1 MPGLS
6 FPVRRFTVAD
16 QERFAR
22 LSGDFNPMHMDA
34 VAARRTQPGA
44 PVVHGV
50 HLMLWTLD
58 TLIGAGVVRGPV
70 ASVGAVFNKFV
81 YLDTPAMIRVTQTS
95 DDTVEA
101 VVSAAGVDTTTVTI
115 GLGPEGA
122 APDAA
127 FGQASAGTH
136 GALPNVPELAEMA
149 KQSGWIDPEGG
160 EDMFPH
166 AAAILGARRVGAI
179 ALSSR
184 LVGMLYPGLHSVF
197 GSLEVAVVPE
207 HDRPGL
213 GFHVAM
219 ANVRTRLLR
228 MQIAGSGIAGT
239 VIAFARRE
247 AVRQP
252 DISDIA
258 ALVAPDAFAG
268 ATALVTGG
276 SRGLGALTAKIL
288 AAGGARVIATY
299 AMGKD
304 DADAVVAEINGF
316 LGRDACSSL
325 RYDMMADA
333 AAQIAGADGVTH
345 LYHFASPRIYRQ
357 KAALFDAAVFAEFT
371 QAYLTSFQNLCA
383 ALQDKATGRLIAF
396 YPSSVFVEHGRPRD
410 MTEYAMIKAAGE
422 ILCEEM
428 SQTEGQALAVSRRLP
443 RMLTDQTATL
453 ARVATDDALAT
464 MLPVVKD
471 VQGIQV

>member
-6 FPVRRFTVAD
+6 FPPRRFTAED

-22 LSGDFNPMHMDA
+22 LSGDWNPMHMDP

-50 HLMLWTLD
+50 HLSLWTLE

-70 ASVGAVFNKFV
+70 ASLGAVFNKFV
-81 YLDTPAMIRVTQTS
+81 YLDTPAVIRVTQATDGS
-95 DDTVEA
+95 VEA

-127 FGQASAGTH
+127 YDQVIVGTQ
-136 GALPNVPELAEMA
+136 GTSPNVPDLAAMA
-149 KQSGWIDPEGG
+149 KQSGWICPEG
-160 EDMFPH
+160 DDVMFPH
-166 AAAILGARRVGAI
+166 ATAVLGARRVSAI

-184 LVGMLYPGLHSVF
+184 LVGMLYPGLHSVY
-197 GSLEVAVVPE
+197 GSLDVAVVPD

-228 MQIAGSGIAGT
+228 MPIAGSGIAGT

-258 ALVAPDAFAG
+258 ALVAPDVFAG
-268 ATALVTGG
+268 ACALVTGG

-288 AAGGARVIATY
+288 AAGGANVIVTY
-299 AMGKD
+299 AMGRE
-304 DADAVVAEINGF
+304 DADTVAAEINRF
-316 LGRDACSSL
+316 VGRDACTTL
-325 RYDMMADA
+325 RYDMTADA
-333 AAQIAGADGVTH
+333 AAQIAGIEGVTH

-357 KAALFDAAVFAEFT
+357 KAALFDATVFGEFT
-371 QAYLTSFQNLCA
+371 RAYLGSFYELCV
-383 ALQDKATGRLIAF
+383 ALRPDVAF
-396 YPSSVFVEHGRPRD
+396 YPSSVFVEPGRPRD
-410 MTEYAMIKAAGE
+410 MTE
-422 ILCEEM
+422 
-428 SQTEGQALAVSRRLP
+428 
-443 RMLTDQTATL
+443 
-453 ARVATDDALAT
+453 
-464 MLPVVKD
+464 
-471 VQGIQV
+471 

>member
-6 FPVRRFTVAD
+6 FPARRFTAAD

-22 LSGDFNPMHMDA
+22 LSGDFNPMHMDP

-50 HLMLWTLD
+50 HLALWALD

-81 YLDTPAMIRVTQTS
+81 YLDTPAVIRATQTTGGS
-95 DDTVEA
+95 VEA
-101 VVSAAGVDTTTVTI
+101 VISAANVDTTTVTI
-115 GLGPEGA
+115 GLGPEGE
-122 APDAA
+122 APEAA
-127 FGQASAGTH
+127 FDQAPVATQGT
-136 GALPNVPELAEMA
+136 LPNIPDLAVMA
-149 KQSGWIDPEGG
+149 KQSGWIEPEGD
-160 EDMFPH
+160 EAMFPH
-166 AAAILGARRVGAI
+166 AAAVLGARRVGAI

-184 LVGMLYPGLHSVF
+184 LVGMLFPGLHSVY

-207 HDRPGL
+207 HPRPGL
-213 GFHVAM
+213 GFQVAM

-228 MQIAGSGIAGT
+228 MPIAGSGIAGT

-252 DISDIA
+252 DIADIA

-268 ATALVTGG
+268 ACALVTGG

-299 AMGKD
+299 AMGRD
-304 DADAVVAEINGF
+304 DADAVAAEINGF
-316 LGRDACSSL
+316 LGREACTTL
-325 RYDMMADA
+325 RYDMTADA
-333 AAQIAGADGVTH
+333 VGQFAGIAGVTH

-357 KAALFDAAVFAEFT
+357 KAALFDAAVFGEFT
-371 QAYLTSFQNLCA
+371 RAYLGSFYELCV
-383 ALQDKATGRLIAF
+383 ALRPGVAF
-396 YPSSVFVEHGRPRD
+396 YPSSVFVEPGRPRD

-428 SQTEGQALAVSRRLP
+428 SQTEGFPRVVARRLP

-453 ARVATDDALAT
+453 ARVATDDALTT

-471 VQGIQV
+471 VQSTPA

>member
-1 MPGLS
+1 MPDLS
-6 FPVRRFTVAD
+6 LPPRRFTVAD

-22 LSGDFNPMHMDA
+22 FSGDWNPMHMDP

-50 HLMLWTLD
+50 HLALWTLD
-58 TLIGAGVVRGPV
+58 TLIGTGVVRGSV

-81 YLDTPAMIRVTQTS
+81 YLDTPTEIRVTQLT
-95 DDTVEA
+95 DTTVEA
-101 VVSAAGVDTTTVTI
+101 VVAAAGVDTTTVTI
-115 GLGPEGA
+115 GLGAEGSAPEA
-122 APDAA
+122 TFD
-127 FGQASAGTH
+127 QATATTQGLT
-136 GALPNVPELAEMA
+136 PNVPELAAMA
-149 KQSGWIDPEGG
+149 KHSGWIEPEGD
-160 EDMFPH
+160 ENLFPH
-166 AAAILGARRVGAI
+166 ALGVLGARRVGAI

-184 LVGMLYPGLHSVF
+184 LVGMLYPGLHSVY
-197 GSLEVAVVPE
+197 GSLEVAVVPDHE
-207 HDRPGL
+207 RPGL

-258 ALVAPDAFAG
+258 ALVAPG
-268 ATALVTGG
+268 
-276 SRGLGALTAKIL
+276 
-288 AAGGARVIATY
+288 VIVTY
-299 AMGKD
+299 ALGRG
-304 DADAVVAEINGF
+304 DADAVAAEIDGF
-316 LGRDACSSL
+316 LGRAACTKL

-333 AAQIAGADGVTH
+333 AEQVSGIDGVTH

-357 KAALFDAAVFAEFT
+357 KAALFDAGVFGEFT
-371 QAYLTSFQNLCA
+371 RAYLSSFYELCM
-383 ALQDKATGRLIAF
+383 ALRPAVAF
-396 YPSSVFVEHGRPRD
+396 YPSSVFVEPGRPRD

-428 SQTEGQALAVSRRLP
+428 SQTEGFPHVVSRRLP

-453 ARVATDDALAT
+453 ARVSTDDALAV
-464 MLPVVKD
+464 MLPIVTD
-471 VQGIQV
+471 VQGIAV

>member
-1 MPGLS
+1 MPDLS
-6 FPVRRFTVAD
+6 LPPRRFTVAD

-22 LSGDFNPMHMDA
+22 FSGDWNPMHMDP

-50 HLMLWTLD
+50 HLALWTLD
-58 TLIGAGVVRGPV
+58 TLIGTGVVRGSV

-81 YLDTPAMIRVTQTS
+81 YLDTPTEIRVTQLT
-95 DDTVEA
+95 DTTVEA
-101 VVSAAGVDTTTVTI
+101 VVAAAGVDTTTVTI
-115 GLGPEGA
+115 GLGAEGSAPEA
-122 APDAA
+122 TFD
-127 FGQASAGTH
+127 QATATTQGLT
-136 GALPNVPELAEMA
+136 PNVPELAAMA
-149 KQSGWIDPEGG
+149 KHSGWIEPEGD
-160 EDMFPH
+160 ENLFPH
-166 AAAILGARRVGAI
+166 ALGVLGARRVGAI

-184 LVGMLYPGLHSVF
+184 LVGMLYPGLHSVY
-197 GSLEVAVVPE
+197 GSLEVAVVPDHE
-207 HDRPGL
+207 RPGL

-258 ALVAPDAFAG
+258 ALVAPGAFVG
-268 ATALVTGG
+268 ACALVTGG

-288 AAGGARVIATY
+288 AAGGARVIVTY
-299 AMGKD
+299 ALGRGN
-304 DADAVVAEINGF
+304 ADAVAAEIDGF
-316 LGRDACSSL
+316 LGRAACTKL

-333 AAQIAGADGVTH
+333 AEQVSGIDGVTH

-357 KAALFDAAVFAEFT
+357 KAALFDAGVFGEFT
-371 QAYLTSFQNLCA
+371 RAYLSSFYELCM
-383 ALQDKATGRLIAF
+383 ALRPAVAF
-396 YPSSVFVEHGRPRD
+396 YPSSVFVEPGRPRD

-428 SQTEGQALAVSRRLP
+428 SQTEGFPHVVSRRLP

-453 ARVATDDALAT
+453 ARVSTDDALAV
-464 MLPVVKD
+464 MLPIVTD
-471 VQGIQV
+471 VQGIAV

>member
-6 FPVRRFTVAD
+6 FPARRFNAAD

-22 LSGDFNPMHMDA
+22 LSGDWNPMHMDP

-50 HLMLWTLD
+50 HLALWTLD
-58 TLIGAGVVRGPV
+58 TLIGTGVVRGPV
-70 ASVGAVFNKFV
+70 ASVAAVFNKFV
-81 YLDTPAMIRVTQTS
+81 YLDTPAVIRVIQAS
-95 DDTVEA
+95 NDTVEA
-101 VVSAAGVDTTTVTI
+101 VVSAAGVDTTTITI

-122 APDAA
+122 PADSA
-127 FGQASAGTH
+127 FDQPPVVTQGT
-136 GALPNVPELAEMA
+136 APNVPDLAAMS
-149 KQSGWIDPEGG
+149 KQSGWIEPEG
-160 EDMFPH
+160 DDAMFPH
-166 AAAILGARRVGAI
+166 AAAVLGARRVDAI

-213 GFHVAM
+213 GFQVAM

-228 MQIAGSGIAGT
+228 MSIAGSGIAGT

-252 DISDIA
+252 DISDIV

-268 ATALVTGG
+268 ACALVTGG

-288 AAGGARVIATY
+288 AAGGANVVVSY
-299 AMGKD
+299 AMGRE
-304 DADAVVAEINGF
+304 DADTVAAEINAF
-316 LGRDACSSL
+316 VGREACTTL

-333 AAQIAGADGVTH
+333 TGQLAGVEGVTH

-357 KAALFDAAVFAEFT
+357 KAALFDATVFGEFT
-371 QAYLTSFQNLCA
+371 RAYLGSFYELCV
-383 ALQDKATGRLIAF
+383 ALRPDVAF
-396 YPSSVFVEHGRPRD
+396 YPSSVFVEPGRPRD

-428 SQTEGQALAVSRRLP
+428 SQTEGFPRVISRRLP

-464 MLPVVKD
+464 MVPVVKD
-471 VQGIQV
+471 VQGTAA